1 MRSWAAAML
10 GCGMTMTS
18 MPTLPKRRHLIA
30 LGALG
35 LAGCSA
41 TGALNVLV
49 PRGTYRA
56 ETGIAY
62 GDGARQRLDVYA
74 PLEPRP
80 DAPLAVFFYGG
91 SWTRG
96 ERAAYRFVGEALAS
110 AGIVAVVA
118 DYRLSPQVR
127 WSVILEDCSDAVG
140 WVFSNA
146 ERLGSSTRRIHLVG
160 HSAGAYNAAMLALD
174 ARWLA
179 RHGLHP
185 RQLAGWVGI
194 AGPYNFLP
202 IVDPD
207 SQRAFGWPDTPAD
220 SQPIAHVTGRAP
232 RTLLLA
238 ASEDR
243 VVNPQRNSV
252 ELAQRLRGAG
262 VDVMLEMLEGVN
274 HVTIIGALATP
285 LRGLAPVRDSVTR
298 FLLS

>member
-1 MRSWAAAML
+1 MP
-10 GCGMTMTS
+10 MTIL
-18 MPTLPKRRHLIA
+18 PTRPKRRYLIA

-35 LAGCSA
+35 LVGCSA

-49 PRGTYRA
+49 SRGTYRA

-62 GDGARQRLDVYA
+62 GDDARQRLDVYA
-74 PLEPRP
+74 PLQARP

-96 ERAAYRFVGEALAS
+96 DRAAYRFVGEALAS
-110 AGIVAVVA
+110 AGIVTVVA

-127 WSVILEDCSDAVG
+127 WAAILEDCSDAVG
-140 WVFSNA
+140 WVFRNA
-146 ERLGSSTRRIHLVG
+146 ERLGSSPRRIHLVG

-179 RHGLHP
+179 RHGLQP

-207 SQRAFGWPDTPAD
+207 SQRAFAWPDTPAD
-220 SQPIAHVTGRAP
+220 SQPITHATAQAP

-238 ASEDR
+238 ATEDK

-262 VDVMLEMLEGVN
+262 VDVELEVLEGVN
-274 HVTIIGALATP
+274 HVTIVGALATP
-285 LRGLAPVRDSVTR
+285 LRGLAPVREAVTR
-298 FLLS
+298 FILS

>member
-1 MRSWAAAML
+1 MK
-10 GCGMTMTS
+10 MTA
-18 MPTLPKRRHLIA
+18 MPTAPKRRHLIA

-62 GDGARQRLDVYA
+62 GDDARQRLDVYV
-74 PLEPRP
+74 PLQPQP
-80 DAPLAVFFYGG
+80 AAPLAVFFYGG

-96 ERAAYRFVGEALAS
+96 DRADYRFVGEALAS
-110 AGIVAVVA
+110 AGIIAVVA

-127 WSVILEDCSDAVG
+127 WDAILQDCSDAVRWG
-140 WVFSNA
+140 FRNA
-146 ERLGSSTRRIHLVG
+146 ERLGSSTRRIYLVG

-174 ARWLA
+174 DRWLA
-179 RHGLHP
+179 RHGLQP
-185 RQLAGWVGI
+185 RQLAGWVGM

-207 SQRAFGWPDTPAD
+207 SRRAFDWPDTPLD
-220 SQPIAHVTGRAP
+220 SQPIAHATAQAP

-238 ASEDR
+238 AREDQ

-252 ELAQRLRGAG
+252 QLAQRLRGAG
-262 VDVMLEMLEGVN
+262 VDVELEVLEGVN

-285 LRGLAPVRDSVTR
+285 LRGLAPVRDAVTR
-298 FLLS
+298 FILS

>member
-1 MRSWAAAML
+1 
-10 GCGMTMTS
+10 MTTPS
-18 MPTLPKRRHLIA
+18 MPTRPKRRHLIA

-56 ETGIAY
+56 EAGIAY
-62 GDGARQRLDVYA
+62 GDDARQRLDVYT

-91 SWTRG
+91 AWTRG
-96 ERAAYRFVGEALAS
+96 DRASYRFVGEALAS

-127 WSVILEDCSDAVG
+127 WAAILEDCSDAVG
-140 WVFSNA
+140 WVFRNA
-146 ERLGSSTRRIHLVG
+146 ERLGSSQQRIHLVG

-179 RHGLHP
+179 RHGLQP

-207 SQRAFGWPDTPAD
+207 SQRAFDWPTTPAD
-220 SQPIAHVTGRAP
+220 SQPVAHVSSKAP

-238 ASEDR
+238 AREDK
-243 VVNPQRNSV
+243 VVNPQRNTV

-262 VDVMLEMLEGVN
+262 ADVKLEVLEGVN
-274 HVTIIGALATP
+274 HVTIVGALATP
-285 LRGLAPVRDSVTR
+285 LRGLAPVRDTVTR

>member
-1 MRSWAAAML
+1 
-10 GCGMTMTS
+10 
-18 MPTLPKRRHLIA
+18 MPTLPKRRHLITLA
-30 LGALG
+30 ALG

-62 GDGARQRLDVYA
+62 GDDPRQRLDVYM
-74 PLEPRP
+74 PLQARP

-91 SWTRG
+91 AWTRG
-96 ERAAYRFVGEALAS
+96 DRASYRFVGEALAS
-110 AGIVAVVA
+110 AGIIAVVG
-118 DYRLSPQVR
+118 DYRLSPEVR
-127 WSVILEDCSDAVG
+127 WAAILGDCADAVG
-140 WVFSNA
+140 WVFRNA
-146 ERLGSSTRRIHLVG
+146 ERLGSSPRRVHLVG

-179 RHGLHP
+179 RHGLQP

-194 AGPYNFLP
+194 AGPYDFLP

-207 SQRAFGWPDTPAD
+207 SQRAFDWPATPAD
-220 SQPIAHVTGRAP
+220 SQPVSHVTAQAP

-238 ASEDR
+238 AREDT

-252 ELAQRLRGAG
+252 GLAQRLRVAG
-262 VDVMLEMLEGVN
+262 VDVKLEVLDGVN
-274 HVTIIGALATP
+274 HATIIGALATP
-285 LRGLAPVRDSVTR
+285 LRGLAPVRDAVTR
-298 FLLS
+298 FILS